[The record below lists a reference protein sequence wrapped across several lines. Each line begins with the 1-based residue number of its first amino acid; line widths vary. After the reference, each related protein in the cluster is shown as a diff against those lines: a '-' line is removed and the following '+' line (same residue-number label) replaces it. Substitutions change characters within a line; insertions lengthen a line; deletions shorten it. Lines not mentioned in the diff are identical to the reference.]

1 MRSALP
7 ALLLAFASCSQALTI
22 EIRYELAGS
31 QFYNQPGAKEALR
44 AAADFYEDLITDHLG
59 PINPADYK
67 GAVWTP
73 TYAHPNT
80 GAEVVMT
87 AQANLVVPADTIII
101 YAGSANLGAPAA
113 RAGAGAAKLATGG
126 GLTWWNQ
133 VYNRGEPGAIQI
145 TASGWGPP
153 PTDFAPWGGV
163 IFFNS
168 AITNWNFST
177 SDATGTTSPDALSV
191 ALHELGHI
199 LGLGI
204 YRTDCSWLTLI
215 AGGRFTGPLATQSF
229 GVGPQTDGV
238 HVFPGSVRSRAYGC
252 FGIAHG
258 TPVLPLMSASLPASH
273 AFNVPTDLDLAMLR
287 DIGWEVNLPERPVL
301 ISKTEDAANLAVM
314 TSTGFE
320 YDIHRS
326 KDLVSWG
333 EPLATLLGNGG
344 VLTWA
349 DTAASAKTH
358 PAISKAFYKVE
369 RSSTAAAA
377 AAKAALT
384 ETTPTPNTA
393 SLPRGAIL
401 NPPVGPKP
409 VICDCGRYH

>member
-1 MRSALP
+1 MRTVIPAVLVAL
-7 ALLLAFASCSQALTI
+7 ASCSQALTI

-44 AAADFYEDLITDHLG
+44 TAADFYEELITDHLG
-59 PINPADYK
+59 AINPAGYR

-73 TYAHPNT
+73 TYAHPTT
-80 GAEVVMT
+80 GVEVAMT

-101 YAGSANLGAPAA
+101 YAGAANLGAPAA
-113 RAGAGAAKLATGG
+113 RAGAGAAKLSTGG
-126 GLTWWNQ
+126 GLAWWNQ

-145 TASGWGPP
+145 TASGWGPSP
-153 PTDFAPWGGV
+153 RDFAPWGGV

-168 AITNWNFST
+168 SITNWNFST
-177 SDATGTTSPDALSV
+177 SNATGTTSPDALSV
-191 ALHELGHI
+191 ALHEIGHI

-238 HVFPGSVRSRAYGC
+238 HVFTGSVKSRAYGC

-258 TPVLPLMSASLPASH
+258 VSVLPLMSASLPASH

-301 ISKTEDAANLAVM
+301 ISKDANTANLSVM

-320 YDIHRS
+320 YEIHRS
-326 KDLVSWG
+326 RDLASWG
-333 EPLATLLGNGG
+333 EPLATLPGNGG

-349 DTAASAKTH
+349 DHGVAAKAD
-358 PAISKAFYKVE
+358 PGAAKAFYKVE
-369 RSSTAAAA
+369 RAAAA
-377 AAKAALT
+377 AATKAAVT
-384 ETTPTPNTA
+384 EETTPKTT

-401 NPPVGPKP
+401 EPPVGPKP
-409 VICDCGRYH
+409 VICDCGGHH

>member
-22 EIRYELAGS
+22 EIRYELSGS

-44 AAADFYEDLITDHLG
+44 AAADFYEDLIADRLG
-59 PINPADYK
+59 AINPADYK

-73 TYAHPNT
+73 TYANPIT
-80 GAEVVMT
+80 GAEVAMT

-113 RAGAGAAKLATGG
+113 RAGAGAAKLSSGG
-126 GLTWWNQ
+126 GLVWWNQ
-133 VYNRGEPGAIQI
+133 VYNRGEPGAIRI
-145 TASGWGPP
+145 LSSGWGPP

-177 SDATGTTSPDALSV
+177 SNATGTTSPDALSV

-215 AGGRFTGPLATQSF
+215 SGGRFTGPLATQSF
-229 GVGPQTDGV
+229 GTSPPTDGT
-238 HVFPGSVRSRAYGC
+238 HVVTGAARSPAYGC
-252 FGIAHG
+252 FGIPHG

-273 AFNVPTDLDLAMLR
+273 TFNVPTDLDVAMLR
-287 DIGWEVNLPERPVL
+287 DIGWELTLPERPVL
-301 ISKTEDAANLAVM
+301 ISKEADTTQLAVM
-314 TSTGFE
+314 TSTGFLYE
-320 YDIHRS
+320 IHRS
-326 KDLVSWG
+326 RDLATWG
-333 EPLATLLGNGG
+333 DPLATLSGNGG
-344 VLTWA
+344 VLTWLDPVA
-349 DTAASAKTH
+349 PAKANPATA
-358 PAISKAFYKVE
+358 KAFYKVE
-369 RSSTAAAA
+369 RSAAAA
-377 AAKAALT
+377 AAPVKAAVTGEPAPMPGGTVL
-384 ETTPTPNTA
+384 
-393 SLPRGAIL
+393 G
-401 NPPVGPKP
+401 PPVGPKP
-409 VICDCGRYH
+409 VICDCGSHH